1 MTKTNETKSLP
12 KTVRMYGVE
21 IKKMP
26 CGKYFEA
33 LQTLKDLPED
43 FIKELSDNK
52 QDFKLS
58 EMFTVENIM
67 NLITELMIIAP
78 KFLFRFLSQILD
90 VEEEVLKEQLT
101 PTELIE
107 VCKKFWEVNKLED
120 FFVQM
125 KPIMKQIINLIGF
138 KEQLPSASKLELA
151 KEISSKITM

>member
-1 MTKTNETKSLP
+1 MAKSNEEKSLN
-12 KTVRMYGVE
+12 KTVKIHGVE

-43 FIKELSDNK
+43 FIKELSDNG

-67 NLITELMIIAP
+67 NLVTKLLIIAP
-78 KFLFRFLSQILD
+78 KFLFSFLSQILD
-90 VEEEVLKEQLT
+90 VDEDVLKNDLS
-101 PTELIE
+101 PTELLEI
-107 VCKKFWEVNKLED
+107 CKKFWEINNLES

-125 KPIMKQIINLIGF
+125 KPIMQKMTMLIGF
-138 KEQLPSASKLELA
+138 KEQLPSVLK
-151 KEISSKITM
+151 